1 MKIDK
6 DFFRKHHKD
15 LRTGK
20 MNFNDLV
27 KLSGK
32 SRQFIHTQFKKLH
45 DGLSFRE
52 WLLKNKIV
60 LPQPVIKKGTAIE
73 DAVVNKYITLDD
85 YKHIVDAYGDK
96 SEAEKVKKALIR
108 KLEILVLENLF
119 DACQNNKDDVK
130 LQGNALNLIRDYKM
144 NEFAMG
150 IYKES
155 GFKFKVE

>member
-6 DFFRKHHKD
+6 AFFQKHYKD
-15 LRTGK
+15 LRIGK

-27 KLSGK
+27 KASGK

-45 DGLSFRE
+45 NGLSFRE
-52 WLLKNKIV
+52 WLKKNEIV
-60 LPQPVIKKGTAIE
+60 MPTPTIKKPTAPQ
-73 DAVVNKYITLDD
+73 DAVANKYLTLKD
-85 YKHIVDAYGDK
+85 YEHIVESFGDT

-119 DACQNNKDDVK
+119 DACMDNKDDVK

-150 IYKES
+150 VYKDS